1 MALIVLHPNN
11 KNYIRYKLNRLEEE
25 VEEMVEA
32 RRRAVQKGGGKIVLF
47 ADADADAEAEA
58 DVPLPKNMFIE
69 D

>member
-25 VEEMVEA
+25 IEEMVEA
-32 RRRAVQKGGGKIVLF
+32 RRKAVKEGKGAVVSFSSEETLINAPHMTML
-47 ADADADAEAEA
+47 
-58 DVPLPKNMFIE
+58 IE